1 MSVATWFEESLVKLN
16 PSMDK
21 PTVLSYIN
29 IVCIP
34 RFAVLGQFIT
44 F

>member
-1 MSVATWFEESLVKLN
+1 MSAATWFEKSLVKLN
-16 PSMDK
+16 PSMHK

-29 IVCIP
+29 ILCIP
-34 RFAVLGQFIT
+34 RFAVLGQFII